1 MNSSSR
7 SENNKQTIDYM
18 TIGYAIFIF
27 IGGAIGF
34 VKAGI

>member
-7 SENNKQTIDYM
+7 SENNKQTIDY
-18 TIGYAIFIF
+18 ISYVYALIIL

-34 VKAGI
+34 IKAGI

>member
-7 SENNKQTIDYM
+7 SENNKQTIDY
-18 TIGYAIFIF
+18 IGYAYGLAIF

-34 VKAGI
+34 LKAGI